1 MRSVKTAKGRM
12 IDMSALAAK
21 NESAKA
27 VGNVLMNAR
36 GDRLNPDGTV
46 RWSAEE
52 IARADAAQR
61 TPPVQTPISDPKP
74 IVQEPQP
81 EPEIETEIDVPT
93 PKPEPEVIGRI
104 TRTRDDGTKYVEIEY
119 EDGSIETNELIISEE

>member
-36 GDRLNPDGTV
+36 GDRLNPDGTI

>member
-1 MRSVKTAKGRM
+1 M

-36 GDRLNPDGTV
+36 GDRLNPDGTI

-104 TRTRDDGTKYVEIEY
+104 TRTREDGTKYVEIEY

>member
-1 MRSVKTAKGRM
+1 M

>member
-1 MRSVKTAKGRM
+1 M

-36 GDRLNPDGTV
+36 GDRLNPDGTI

>member
-36 GDRLNPDGTV
+36 GDRLNPDGTI

-81 EPEIETEIDVPT
+81 EPEIETEIDIPT